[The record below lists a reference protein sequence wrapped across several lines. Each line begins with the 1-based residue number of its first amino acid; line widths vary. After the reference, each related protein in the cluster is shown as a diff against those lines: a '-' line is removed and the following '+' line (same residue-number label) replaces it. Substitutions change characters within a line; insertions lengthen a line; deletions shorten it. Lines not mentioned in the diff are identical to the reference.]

1 MNIYGSGC
9 KEKKFISLGSLHMF
23 LGKFMEILMIEKR
36 QESKPKV
43 LTINVITMMPKEIMS
58 I

>member
-1 MNIYGSGC
+1 MTLAVRRKSSFLWGLCIFFFG
-9 KEKKFISLGSLHMF
+9 KFI
-23 LGKFMEILMIEKR
+23 EILMIEKG

-43 LTINVITMMPKEIMS
+43 STINKITMMPKEIMS

>member
-1 MNIYGSGC
+1 MALAVRR
-9 KEKKFISLGSLHMF
+9 KKFISLGSLHMF